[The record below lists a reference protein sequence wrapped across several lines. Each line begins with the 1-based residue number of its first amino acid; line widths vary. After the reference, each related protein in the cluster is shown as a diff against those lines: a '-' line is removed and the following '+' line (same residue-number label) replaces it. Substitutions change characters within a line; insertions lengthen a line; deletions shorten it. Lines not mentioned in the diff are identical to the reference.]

1 MERYLKVKQCMPS
14 RFIGKFSDFQKL
26 IKIMNEII
34 AELNYGLTKAKAL
47 SLIGDELPKELILSI
62 NKMMC
67 DYNEALKKES
77 DGK

>member
-1 MERYLKVKQCMPS
+1 MSEL
-14 RFIGKFSDFQKL
+14 L
-26 IKIMNEII
+26 

-47 SLIGDELPKELILSI
+47 SLIGDEIPKELILSI

-67 DYNEALKKES
+67 DYNEALKREK